1 MLVGTGLTSQKMPRV
16 VINKC
21 YGGFRLSDAGLAL
34 YKQYAQTDDCWVCF
48 DDDSQRASVHLV
60 RVVEE
65 LGAAAA
71 GSSSSE
77 LKIVDVPD
85 DVEWTI
91 EEYDGIE
98 WVAEVHRTWS

>member
-1 MLVGTGLTSQKMPRV
+1 MLVGTGITSQKMPKV

-34 YKQYAQTDDCWVCF
+34 YKRYAQTDDWVSF
-48 DDDSQRASVHLV
+48 DDSQRANVHLV

-71 GSSSSE
+71 GSSYSD

-98 WVAEVHRTWS
+98 WVAEVHRTWG